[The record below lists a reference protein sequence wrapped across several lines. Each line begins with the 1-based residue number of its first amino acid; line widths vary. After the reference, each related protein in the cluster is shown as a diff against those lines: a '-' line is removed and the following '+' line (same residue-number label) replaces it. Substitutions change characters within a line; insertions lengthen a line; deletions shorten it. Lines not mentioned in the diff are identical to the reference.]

1 METVAGH
8 ARRRTRCRTSRS
20 GSALF
25 AATAAP
31 RPDRKGSDGQGH
43 RLLPEQPP
51 TDALCRFPQTRI
63 IRWVGRHRGRL
74 QNDHWTTTQ
83 ALRNAL
89 DRPRRQ
95 RYHRAALLPD
105 EWPLGGILGDALGQ
119 DQLTPTNLSH
129 TCLMENESKSAASGA
144 RAEVRGTGQ
153 SVG

>member
-1 METVAGH
+1 MPI
-8 ARRRTRCRTSRS
+8 
-20 GSALF
+20 SADKDYSLG
-25 AATAAP
+25 
-31 RPDRKGSDGQGH
+31 R
-43 RLLPEQPP
+43 
-51 TDALCRFPQTRI
+51 
-63 IRWVGRHRGRL
+63 RHRGRL

-129 TCLMENESKSAASGA
+129 TFGALGSALYYSQCSVVSKSRCPLLLA
-144 RAEVRGTGQ
+144 R
-153 SVG
+153 

>member
-1 METVAGH
+1 
-8 ARRRTRCRTSRS
+8 RTSRS

-129 TCLMENESKSAASGA
+129 TWFAHFRGRLESLSLH
-144 RAEVRGTGQ
+144 RLRGN
-153 SVG
+153 SP

>member
-1 METVAGH
+1 MPI
-8 ARRRTRCRTSRS
+8 
-20 GSALF
+20 SADKDYSLG
-25 AATAAP
+25 
-31 RPDRKGSDGQGH
+31 R
-43 RLLPEQPP
+43 
-51 TDALCRFPQTRI
+51 
-63 IRWVGRHRGRL
+63 RHRGRL

-129 TCLMENESKSAASGA
+129 TSVQHSALHLPPIPSLFPRPAS
-144 RAEVRGTGQ
+144 Q
-153 SVG
+153 SRHACPK